1 MSKRGKTGRVV
12 KYQKEESTQSP
23 AVVRSAEAT
32 KQPEAVVNN
41 ETEK

>member
-32 KQPEAVVNN
+32 KQPEAAVNN